1 MLLGAVDIMIEN
13 ELKDGYGFR
22 SENLYVKRSKKG
34 SMVSIS
40 VYPFAHMSTY
50 IFVLCLIQHQ
60 DAESILLSCQEY
72 IFFFLLFI
80 AKHQLTCWSDFII

>member
-22 SENLYVKRSKKG
+22 SENLYIKLSKKG

-40 VYPFAHMSTY
+40 VYPFVHVRLY
-50 IFVLCLIQHQ
+50 LCFVSYTAPEYCEH
-60 DAESILLSCQEY
+60 SIILSRTH
-72 IFFFLLFI
+72 FFFTVHSKTSAHLLE
-80 AKHQLTCWSDFII
+80 